1 MTRKTSG
8 GARFTACLNSD
19 CVRHCVRLSVC
30 LRVWGVCVCT
40 VGTEVEFTGP
50 DGGFLATR
58 VAQSEF
64 ADVMMKSACFEEN
77 ELFLH
82 FTSFKC

>member
-8 GARFTACLNSD
+8 GARVTACLNLD
-19 CVRHCVRLSVC
+19 CVCHCVCQSVC
-30 LRVWGVCVCT
+30 LRVWGVCVCA
-40 VGTEVEFTGP
+40 VGTEVEFIGP

-58 VAQSEF
+58 VAHSAF
-64 ADVMMKSACFEEN
+64 VKAMMESACFEEN

-82 FTSFKC
+82 FSSFKC